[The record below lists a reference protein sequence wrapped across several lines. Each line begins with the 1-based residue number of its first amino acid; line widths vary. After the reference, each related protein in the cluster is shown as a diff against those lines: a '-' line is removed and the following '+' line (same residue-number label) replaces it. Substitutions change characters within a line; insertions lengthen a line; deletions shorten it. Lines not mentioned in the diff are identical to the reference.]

1 MGHHINGLRHHPY
14 ESAYVFRLKRL
25 FSIMLRDCTCRIKKK
40 LASNGK
46 ATKFQLKCLV
56 GVDLIDISG
65 AAAANKHYWLIFD
78 NTNHL
83 SSFWTNCQNFIKCT
97 GCLI

>member
-1 MGHHINGLRHHPY
+1 MHNNLPNKKMGDHINGLRHHPS
-14 ESAYVFRLKRL
+14 EIAYVFRLKRL
-25 FSIMLRDCTCRIKKK
+25 FSIMLRDCRCRIKK

-46 ATKFQLKCLV
+46 ATKFQFKCIV

-78 NTNHL
+78 NKNHL
-83 SSFWTNCQNFIKCT
+83 SSF
-97 GCLI
+97 